1 MADETAQPTAT
12 GDEPAG
18 KWEELIDEWV
28 DCTKATLDQAA
39 IRARDNVKLA
49 RQGKYGLGAWL
60 DDVQW
65 FWSIAADN
73 ASHVVDTTRN
83 TTAGRSPT
91 EPATPLRGPLGPEG
105 RR

>member
-1 MADETAQPTAT
+1 MADDTTQSTPGE
-12 GDEPAG
+12 DPAG

-39 IRARDNVKLA
+39 ARARDNVKLA

-60 DDVQW
+60 DDMQW
-65 FWSIAADN
+65 LLSSVADN
-73 ASHVVDTTRN
+73 ASHVAGTARD
-83 TTAGRSPT
+83 TTAGRAPT
-91 EPATPLRGPLGPEG
+91 EPRG

>member
-1 MADETAQPTAT
+1 MADQTTQPNPP
-12 GDEPAG
+12 GEDPAG

-39 IRARDNVKLA
+39 ARARDNVKLA
-49 RQGKYGLGAWL
+49 REGKYGLGAWL

-65 FWSIAADN
+65 FLSRAAEN
-73 ASHVVDTTRN
+73 ASHVVGTGGDTA
-83 TTAGRSPT
+83 AGRAPT
-91 EPATPLRGPLGPEG
+91 DPGG